1 MEKKTGAIWY
11 SGLATSKWQAGH
23 AKRVVRCP
31 SGSIASPSAVKR
43 DGKKRMAC
51 SGPSRMS
58 PIKSGCSAN
67 QSDSSGANSCQQ
79 CGQVMR
85 ERMVRRFWA
94 IDTAVFVSSESET
107 QRKAYSHYA
116 RDVNFRNSAI
126 EHFARSAQFPL
137 YISRFL
143 IAKTQW
149 LLAER
154 FWEDATFLKDKEP
167 GPG

>member
-23 AKRVVRCP
+23 AKRVVLCP

-107 QRKAYSHYA
+107 QPKASH
-116 RDVNFRNSAI
+116 I
-126 EHFARSAQFPL
+126 MPGMLTFATQQLNALQEVLCFLCTSPGFFAQKL
-137 YISRFL
+137 NGS
-143 IAKTQW
+143 
-149 LLAER
+149 
-154 FWEDATFLKDKEP
+154 
-167 GPG
+167 